1 MANSIIPG
9 CGVTHISLN
18 ASDFDRSVRFYTE
31 GLGFTVFRKW
41 GNPGRQIALLDS
53 GDGTCIELF
62 SDAKPGDV
70 NGTLARRLC
79 APGVP
84 CDGRRSGIRPRHRAR
99 RRVQNPAQ
107 ARGHPVRPGAA
118 GETGVCDRPDGEELE
133 FFQVLA

>member
-9 CGVTHISLN
+9 CGVTHIALN

-70 NGTLARRLC
+70 NGTLAGGFAHLAFHVTPKRHTT
-79 APGVP
+79 APSRTAQGP
-84 CDGRRSGIRPRHRAR
+84 KSRPSAWTSSPTRCCR
-99 RRVQNPAQ
+99 
-107 ARGHPVRPGAA
+107 
-118 GETGVCDRPDGEELE
+118 
-133 FFQVLA
+133 